1 MKNTKKILSL
11 LLAMLIL
18 CQGLVLVSAVESSVR
33 RTEAPEWTYDNS
45 MLVKINTEESKIF
58 TPEDFPDMNC
68 IQVLTTEKLRTET
81 GYSYELMLIFDT
93 AEGFDWQST
102 ADALRASRT
111 VNETKRNIYAK
122 DFATA
127 DTGIWLNIEEEE
139 IYLAVNES
147 VDIYVESIVY
157 PRAIWEDYL
166 GVIFE
171 VDPLVVDPSILEP
184 NGLSEYGF
192 EYVCKFADTDYYEND
207 YYVNVVYPE
216 TVHSDMYFAYCES
229 KSKCVDMAIL
239 MNTIPG
245 IVSYYYYTE
254 QIHTGSPETEFWENS
269 NEDVATVNLS
279 GGEPNWSL
287 DFLVNQTATITGK
300 SVGETSIT
308 VTRKDG
314 TTISTIR
321 RITVYDPKDV
331 NFDGVANS
339 LDAAQVLKYD
349 AELVDE
355 SALHNYYGNTAGDVN
370 FDGEINSLDAA
381 LILKYDAGLE

>member
-1 MKNTKKILSL
+1 M
-11 LLAMLIL
+11 AMLIF
-18 CQGLVLVSAVESSVR
+18 CQGLVLVSAVESSESSA
-33 RTEAPEWTYDNS
+33 EAVEWTYDNS
-45 MLVKINTEESKIF
+45 MLVEIKTEEAKIF

-68 IQVLTTEKLRTET
+68 IEVLTTEKQRTKT

-93 AEGFDWQST
+93 SDGFNWEAT
-102 ADALRASRT
+102 AGALRASGSVRST
-111 VNETKRNIYAK
+111 FRNIYAT
-122 DFATA
+122 DYATA

-171 VDPLVVDPSILEP
+171 VDPLVVDPSVLES

-192 EYVCKFADTDYYEND
+192 EYVCKLADTDYYEND
-207 YYVNVVYPE
+207 YYVNVICPE
-216 TVHSDMYFAYCES
+216 SDHSNVYFAYS
-229 KSKCVDMAIL
+229 YSRKNCVDMSIL
-239 MNTIPG
+239 MTDIPG
-245 IVSYYYYTE
+245 IILHYFYTE
-254 QIHTGSPETEFWENS
+254 QIHSGAPETELWENS
-269 NEDVATVNLS
+269 NEDAATVNLS

-308 VTRKDG
+308 VTRKYR

-349 AELVDE
+349 AELIDE
-355 SALHNYYGNTAGDVN
+355 SVLHNYYGKTAGDVN
-370 FDGEINSLDAA
+370 FDGVINSLDAA
-381 LILKYDAGLE
+381 FILRYDAGLVS